1 MQFNKYAM
9 NIRKQTRYAALII
22 SILSASLLN
31 EYILKLLKSYYEEP
45 TYQSV
50 AIGMLITVLIFVPI
64 VSFLGKWVGKA
75 SKTYLLAGKTI
86 SASRTRGLYIS
97 FVIALAI
104 LFVLYAKYR
113 HGMDILARLGNMF

>member
-1 MQFNKYAM
+1 M
-9 NIRKQTRYAALII
+9 NIRKQIRYASLII

-31 EYILKLLKSYYEEP
+31 EYILKILKSYYAEP

-50 AIGMLITVLIFVPI
+50 AIGMLITLLIFVPI

-86 SASRTRGLYIS
+86 SANRTRGLYIS
-97 FVIALAI
+97 FVIAMAI
-104 LFVLYAKYR
+104 LFFLYAKYR
-113 HGMDILARLGNMF
+113 HGMDILSRLSQMF